1 MLAIGQMIEN
11 VSDSQPYSLLRAALE
26 LQKLIG
32 ADFEHPGFGL
42 VQLYLQQNVN
52 HREVNAELDNYENW
66 SSHMWIVE
74 NQPHLKQ
81 QVRNLRKLCIV
92 SIVISSQGTWLKLFR
107 QSPALVIK

>member
-1 MLAIGQMIEN
+1 MVRNMLAIGQMIEN

-66 SSHMWIVE
+66 PSHMWIVE

-92 SIVISSQGTWLKLFR
+92 SIFILLDCDVG
-107 QSPALVIK
+107 